1 MDSID
6 PTKESQDMIERKTL
20 LLTKSG
26 TLYYSSDDGKSYQ
39 DMSNHLTKALE
50 KVNSVRKP

>member
-6 PTKESQDMIERKTL
+6 PTSESQAMIERKTL